1 MAINRDE
8 SEQDLD
14 SDLPVVTND
23 DGAVSGDSDD
33 AIADSNMVPI
43 PAELIANLPPEI
55 LATFPPEIQAQLR
68 RDAAESGVVMQ
79 HFSASTS
86 MSMMLGSIVNPVAA
100 QVNSQHITDIIG
112 ITGRELDYEY
122 SDRKQARIILGILA
136 GIVICGVFAVALV
149 LIFQGILDFLLE
161 SLKLIVPIIG
171 GIGVGIAVGFRMG
184 FKSANSRGRR

>member
-8 SEQDLD
+8 SEQELE
-14 SDLPVVTND
+14 SDLSVASND
-23 DGAVSGDSDD
+23 DGTVSGDSDD
-33 AIADSNMVPI
+33 VIADSNTVPI

-55 LATFPPEIQAQLR
+55 LATFPPEIQAQIHR
-68 RDAAESGVVMQ
+68 SADEGGVVMQ

-86 MSMMLGSIVNPVAA
+86 MSMMLGSIVNPIAA

-112 ITGRELDYEY
+112 LTSRELDHEY

-136 GIVICGVFAVALV
+136 GMIICGVFAVALV

-161 SLKLIVPIIG
+161 SLKLILPIIG
-171 GIGVGIAVGFRMG
+171 GIGLGIAIGFRMG
-184 FKSANSRGRR
+184 LKYANSRSHR